1 MKLFFMR
8 HGKAEEKKPGI
19 RDEDRKLTSEGRRDV
34 EAIARLIPD
43 RPEVI
48 YTSPLL
54 RARETA
60 EIVASIHGTRI
71 IVVEELSPS
80 KASLKAL
87 KNLEVIDKTLFIGH
101 APSIEEIISEL
112 IGGGKVKL
120 KAGGLAVVEAES
132 LEKGKGVLTLLL
144 TPSIALSILG

>member
-8 HGKAEEKKPGI
+8 HGKAEEKKPGM

-48 YTSPLL
+48 YTSPLV

-60 EIVASIHGTRI
+60 EIVASVHGTRVV
-71 IVVEELSPS
+71 VVEELSPN
-80 KASLKAL
+80 KASLEAL
-87 KNLEVIDKTLFIGH
+87 RNLEIVDKTLFIGH
-101 APSIEEIISEL
+101 APSIEKIVSEL
-112 IGGGKVKL
+112 IGGGKVKI
-120 KAGGLAVVEAES
+120 KAGGLAVVEAEA
-132 LEKGKGVLTLLL
+132 LEKGKGTLTLLL
-144 TPSIALSILG
+144 TPTVALGILS